1 MSDSCSS
8 WPGGR
13 GRRRDAVGTGKSAL
27 KAALT
32 IKTALTIFLVM
43 LLGMRG
49 ANADLFVATP
59 ITAASAGARPFTFSW
74 NDKSGSG
81 LLNGILKRSDVSL
94 PITEPD
100 FSGFVVGNTNFNE
113 ITQIPNITVVTPSE
127 LLAVKSDGFPQSN
140 QWTFEDSATGAQDV
154 TTVNNFTYQIVTPHF
169 IGPFPDFRGFGVAKL
184 TLTLPTLA
192 KKTINIPFIGSFT
205 ILWFNSVTV
214 TWKVSY
220 PIFTAS
226 YFKFTTKGDPVLG
239 PDAILTDVYAA
250 DLGGPLGGPDGN
262 VPSLTGFDPS
272 NPQIVPDSGEQFT
285 GQSGTVYPAT
295 LVPVTLGDLSSYLPG
310 YDLSQ
315 FSGDPNSIVYVAQAT
330 VPVSDVLVPEPV
342 PEPATTLLLITG
354 LAGLALLR
362 WNGRDRFQTWSN
374 RASS

>member
-1 MSDSCSS
+1 MSFIRRVAPVISVATSAE
-8 WPGGR
+8 GR
-13 GRRRDAVGTGKSAL
+13 YACGFI
-27 KAALT
+27 AA
-32 IKTALTIFLVM
+32 FLVM

-81 LLNGILKRSDVSL
+81 LLNGVLESSDVSL

-100 FSGFVVGNTNFNE
+100 FSGFVVGKTNFNE
-113 ITQIPNITVVTPSE
+113 ITQIPNITVVAPDQ
-127 LLAVKSDGFPQSN
+127 LLALKSDGFPQSN
-140 QWTFEDSATGAQDV
+140 QWTFEDLATTAQEAV
-154 TTVNNFTYQIVTPHF
+154 TVNNFTYQIVTPHF
-169 IGPFPDFRGFGVAKL
+169 IGPIPDFRGFGVANL

-205 ILWFNSVTV
+205 ILWFDSVTV

-226 YFKFTTKGDPVLG
+226 YFEFTTTGDPVLG
-239 PDAILTDVYAA
+239 SDAILTDVYAA
-250 DLGGPLGGPDGN
+250 DLGGPLGGPDGD

-295 LVPVTLGDLSSYLPG
+295 LVPVTLGDLSTYLPG

-315 FSGDPNSIVYVAQAT
+315 FSGDPDSIVYVAQAT
-330 VPVSDVLVPEPV
+330 VPISDVITAA
-342 PEPATTLLLITG
+342 PEPAT
-354 LAGLALLR
+354 LALLLSGIAGLSFLR
-362 WNGRDRFQTWSN
+362 WKVRSQRPQTRTERPDGS
-374 RASS
+374 RPH